1 MLPPRGLNRKGNGY
15 AIQPFA
21 SIGSR
26 MGQALD
32 DLSLDQEHPDGTVAR
47 ASGCKLGLGSGGAS
61 TATSIRWRPTS
72 SGAGSH
78 QATPDQRRSPP
89 IMRRSSQQPARSER
103 ENELAAA
110 RAAAWLRK
118 SVPMPTTA

>member
-21 SIGSR
+21 SIGIR

-72 SGAGSH
+72 SRGRVTSSDTGSAAIAADH
-78 QATPDQRRSPP
+78 ATK
-89 IMRRSSQQPARSER
+89 
-103 ENELAAA
+103 LAAA
-110 RAAAWLRK
+110 GA
-118 SVPMPTTA
+118 V